1 MQYLSLPND
10 MLTVLAGEPTDFT
23 IEGKSGGQA
32 SSTFLL
38 LFGSAW
44 SLFTGAIVYGFL
56 HPLFTEGAVTFS
68 LNEEMVTAT
77 PDNLTPLLLP
87 GIFFGIFI
95 LIGLGLM
102 LGGILAFVK
111 KPGYYAGTPTRL
123 VHYEKGRIH
132 TYDWQKFNGNMQVN
146 SRKGTLMLDLM
157 TGHTTKN
164 GGYVPTRL
172 HIKTKA
178 DVLEL
183 ERLIRQRVQA
193 AREKNTA

>member
-23 IEGKSGGQA
+23 IEGKSGGKA

-38 LFGSAW
+38 LFGSTW
-44 SLFTGAIVYGFL
+44 SLLTGALLYGFL

-95 LIGLGLM
+95 LIGLGFL
-102 LGGILAFVK
+102 LGGILALVK

-123 VHYEKGRIH
+123 VHYEKGRIR
-132 TYDWQKFNGNMQVN
+132 TYDWQKFNGNLQVN
-146 SRKGTLMLDLM
+146 SRKGTLMLELM
-157 TGHTTKN
+157 TGHINRN

-172 HIKTKA
+172 YIKTKA
-178 DVLEL
+178 DVLEV

-193 AREKNTA
+193 AKPQRTA